1 MGRVPVKAVPSALL
15 LAVRG
20 TISSVTG
27 AQYNTSDNGSGR
39 GAVPSIPLSEDRPGA
54 AGNPGDDGQSI
65 GSLVRD
71 ATAHLSTLVR
81 AEVEL
86 AKSEVTSEIKKGVKG
101 SVFFVVAL
109 TVLLFSL
116 FFLFFTL
123 AEGLAD
129 LGLYRWAAF
138 GIVFLLM
145 LAVAGLAGFLG
156 YRKVRKIRAPE
167 RTISTTKDTVAA
179 LKHRGGHAEQIGT

>member
-1 MGRVPVKAVPSALL
+1 MTG
-15 LAVRG
+15 VRH
-20 TISSVTG
+20 
-27 AQYNTSDNGSGR
+27 NTSDNGSGR

-54 AGNPGDDGQSI
+54 AGYSGDNGQSI

-71 ATAHLSTLVR
+71 ATTHLSTLVR

-86 AKSEVTSEIKKGVKG
+86 AKSEITSEIKKGVKG
-101 SVFFVVAL
+101 SVFFIVAL

-145 LAVAGLAGFLG
+145 LLLAGLSGFLG

-167 RTISTTKDTVAA
+167 QTISTTKDTVAK
-179 LKHRGGHAEQIGT
+179 LKHRGGRAEQIGT